1 MTSSLIHL
9 VRGILVSLLVAML
22 AFPQS
27 IFAQESHLVSRADL
41 HHELLTTVRKRAQN
55 EQTVRKFLSSEEA
68 ERALRSAHV
77 DPIRVK
83 TAVAS
88 LSDAELAQLAERAQK
103 VQRDFAAGA
112 LSKEALLIIVVA
124 IAVVIIIIAV
134 KA

>member
-1 MTSSLIHL
+1 MTSSLIQL
-9 VRGILVSLLVAML
+9 VRGILASLLVAIL

-27 IFAQESHLVSRADL
+27 SFAQESHLVSRADL
-41 HHELLTTVRKRAQN
+41 HNELLTTARKRAQN
-55 EQTVRKFLSSEEA
+55 ERTVRDFLSSEEA
-68 ERALRSAHV
+68 QRALRSAHV
-77 DPIRVK
+77 DAIQVK

-88 LSDAELAQLAERAQK
+88 LSDAELAQLAQRTQK

-124 IAVVIIIIAV
+124 IAVVVIIIAV